1 MANNIRNT
9 CGVMSSKGK
18 PCELPAGHGT
28 PLNGT
33 GPCFL
38 HVGDGVGLCWAKRR
52 NGEPCRRPAGWYTD
66 HPGIGRCKFHGGS
79 TPSHVRS
86 AIKTEAQRRM
96 VTLGAPIQTKPD
108 DALLWV
114 VYATSG
120 HVRWLAETIAALKNV
135 ASREAEILTE
145 LYGQERDRLVR
156 ASKAAV
162 DAGIEERRVQLS
174 EQMAGYLATVMRGVL
189 DDINL
194 TTEQKARAPEIVRR
208 HLIAGASL
216 G

>member
-1 MANNIRNT
+1 VTNTLRKT
-9 CGVMSSKGK
+9 CGVMNSKGR

-28 PLNGT
+28 NRSGT

-38 HVGDGVGLCWAKRR
+38 HVEDGAGLCGAKRR
-52 NGEPCRRPAGWYTD
+52 SGKPCRRPAGWSTD
-66 HPGIGRCKFHGGS
+66 HPGIGRRKFHGGS

-96 VTLGAPIQTKPD
+96 VTLGAPIETKPD

-114 VYATSG
+114 VYSTSG
-120 HVRWLAETIAALKNV
+120 HVRWLQETIAELKNV
-135 ASREAEILTE
+135 STREAEILTE

-162 DAGIEERRVQLS
+162 DAGISERRI
-174 EQMAGYLATVMRGVL
+174 EDRKQMAGYLAAVMKGVL
-189 DDINL
+189 DDIVL
-194 TTEQKARAPEIVRR
+194 TAEQKARAPEIVRR
-208 HLIAGASL
+208 HLIAGVSQ